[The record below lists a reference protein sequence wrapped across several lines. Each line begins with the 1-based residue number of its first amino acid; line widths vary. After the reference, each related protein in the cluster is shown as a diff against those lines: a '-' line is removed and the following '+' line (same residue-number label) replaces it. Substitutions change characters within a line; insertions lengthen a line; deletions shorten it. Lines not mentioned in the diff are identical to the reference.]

1 MNTGGTMVR
10 YVAAWLAK
18 VKRSLGSSQSG
29 FSLVEVLIAG
39 VVVVVGLIFLAQF
52 FSTTAT
58 RVLASDT
65 RSLMSQIATE
75 EIETIRAMQYADVG
89 TVGGQPSGLLP
100 AESVKVVEGRNFNI
114 VREVTYIQDSSY
126 TGPYPANYR
135 RATVIVSATDN
146 AALAPVSMST
156 NVAGGALGGTLDIT
170 VSDTAGS
177 PVASARL
184 TITNNILSPHVLIN
198 ASAIR
203 TDDDGHLQ
211 VPGLTPDANNGYFV
225 KATKAGYNDAALKQ
239 GVVVTKGVTTVV
251 QLIVD
256 KLATMTIHL
265 TDPLGTPLANVA
277 LKVTGYQSVD
287 PWTFEE
293 TVTTD
298 ANGNATLSDIRYS
311 SSVEPYFIELVT
323 PRNPPLQLPTGV
335 DAPPIA
341 ESFLPLPDGK
351 IPVLLGAGENQEVD
365 LWISNGPG
373 VTNVSPNWYWTWGG
387 VNVVITGN
395 NFTGATAVKFGATG
409 ASFVVNSDTMITAVA
424 PAGSGLVDITVTT
437 PLGTSAQCAADHFT
451 YWGLQAPTVTAVSPT
466 TGVRT
471 GGTTV
476 IITGTNFAQVTKVT
490 FGGTDAAFTVNST
503 TRITATAPAHANG
516 TVDVIVTNSAGSSAN
531 TSADNFKY
539 VTHL

>member
-1 MNTGGTMVR
+1 MKTGGTMVR

-18 VKRSLGSSQSG
+18 VKRSRGPSQSG
-29 FSLVEVLIAG
+29 FSLVEVLVAG
-39 VVVVVGLIFLAQF
+39 IVVVVGLIFLAQF
-52 FSTTAT
+52 FTTTAT

-65 RSLMSQIATE
+65 RSVMSQIATE

-114 VREVTYIQDSSY
+114 VREVTYIQDTSY

-256 KLATMTIHL
+256 RLATMTIHL
-265 TDPLGTPLANVA
+265 TDPLGTPLPNVA

-287 PWTFEE
+287 PWTFEQ

-311 SSVEPYFIELVT
+311 SSTEPYFIELVT
-323 PRNPPLQLPTGV
+323 PHNPPLQLPTGV
-335 DAPPIA
+335 EAPSIA
-341 ESFLPLPDGK
+341 DGFLPLPDGK
-351 IPVLLGAGENQEVD
+351 IPLLLDAGQNRQVD
-365 LWISNGPG
+365 LWVSSGPV
-373 VTNVSPNWYWTWGG
+373 VTSISPNWYWTWGG
-387 VNVVITGN
+387 VNVVINGN
-395 NFTGATAVKFGATG
+395 NFTGATAVKFGATT
-409 ASFVVNSDTMITAVA
+409 ASFTVNSDTKITAIA
-424 PAGSGLVDITVTT
+424 PEGSGLVDITVTT
-437 PLGTSAQCAADHFT
+437 PLGTSAQCTADNFT
-451 YWGLQAPTVTAVSPT
+451 YWGLQAPTVTALSPT
-466 TGVRT
+466 TGVKT

-503 TRITATAPAHANG
+503 TRITATAPAHPNG
-516 TVDVIVTNSAGSSAN
+516 TVDVIVTNSVGSSAN